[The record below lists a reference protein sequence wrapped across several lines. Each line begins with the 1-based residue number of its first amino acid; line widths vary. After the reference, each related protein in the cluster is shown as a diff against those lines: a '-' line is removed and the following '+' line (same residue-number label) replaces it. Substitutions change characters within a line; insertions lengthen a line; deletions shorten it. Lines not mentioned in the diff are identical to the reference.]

1 MQAVHH
7 PGLWSLPHTLAGKTS
22 VVFAGAIV
30 VIAGYTGLLLADG
43 QRGGE
48 TFFDNLVLAIPA
60 LMMLGSAVLSMLG
73 ALVAVRYRSERS
85 VLVYAAL
92 AFAMGVML
100 VAMGAL
106 VFPGQPFVATMRG
119 WWL

>member
-7 PGLWSLPHTLAGKTS
+7 PGLWSLPHTLAGKAS

-30 VIAGYTGLLLADG
+30 VIAGYTGRLPADG
-43 QRGGE
+43 QRGGD
-48 TFFDNLVLAIPA
+48 TFLDNLVLAIPA
-60 LMMLGSAVLSMLG
+60 LMMLGSAVLWMLG

-85 VLVYAAL
+85 VRVYASL
-92 AFAMGVML
+92 AFAGGVML
-100 VAMGAL
+100 LAIGEL
-106 VFPGQPFVATMRG
+106 VFLGQPFVATMRG